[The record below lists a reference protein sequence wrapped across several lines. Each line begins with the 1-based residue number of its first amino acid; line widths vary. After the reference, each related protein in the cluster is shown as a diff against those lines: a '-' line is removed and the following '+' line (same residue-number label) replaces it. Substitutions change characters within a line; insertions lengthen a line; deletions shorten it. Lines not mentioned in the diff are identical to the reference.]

1 VDRLVTWAVQACG
14 WIDASVDNYV
24 VNVGFDESCRG
35 VSESGRLLSKLQNG
49 QVQRYL
55 QAIGI
60 GLAVLAVILLWSR
73 RG

>member
-1 VDRLVTWAVQACG
+1 VCG

-24 VNVGFDESCRG
+24 VNAGFDESCRG

-55 QAIGI
+55 QVIGI
-60 GLAVLAVILLWSR
+60 GLAVLTVILLWSR